1 MDNHHINNHICN
13 NHQRAE
19 RNFCTRLE
27 KELSYCDMCDNK
39 CINEHGGDVYVANI
53 EKAAYN
59 NRNYRES
66 VWTGK
71 YLQMTLMSIPR
82 SQSIGIEMHDDT
94 DQFIRV
100 EHGTALLVIGNDS
113 TCLSDKKKLYKGDAV
128 LVPAG
133 VWHDIMN
140 IGKCPLKLSSIY
152 APPHHPK
159 CTVEKNKR

>member
-1 MDNHHINNHICN
+1 
-13 NHQRAE
+13 
-19 RNFCTRLE
+19 
-27 KELSYCDMCDNK
+27 MCDNK